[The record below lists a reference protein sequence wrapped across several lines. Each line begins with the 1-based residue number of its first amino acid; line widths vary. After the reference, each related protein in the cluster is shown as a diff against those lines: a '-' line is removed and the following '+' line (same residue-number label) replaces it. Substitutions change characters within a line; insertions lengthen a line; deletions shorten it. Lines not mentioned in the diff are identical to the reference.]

1 MDMMQTIGQSQYCS
15 TRDQSIVPIKEF
27 YNDQYQRLIPALE
40 IDDLSIAKISRIL
53 WLEADKIAVSYAN
66 NVIARY
72 EKYVFLC
79 VGAIRG
85 EKVEIDWIY
94 LGTALKNEKGSA
106 SYIVRWRK
114 KKLEFLITPQPN
126 DEFEIR
132 NEARLALHGQIVFPD
147 TEYGSWTATFVQP
160 ESAHGCLLM
169 LHDPHDEVGR

>member
-1 MDMMQTIGQSQYCS
+1 MVVLAIRVKYLFKSS
-15 TRDQSIVPIKEF
+15 TMININVLYQHSKSMISRLLRFREF
-27 YNDQYQRLIPALE
+27 CGWRLIKYWSRKGRKGR
-40 IDDLSIAKISRIL
+40 DRLSLSR
-53 WLEADKIAVSYAN
+53 
-66 NVIARY
+66 RR
-72 EKYVFLC
+72 F
-79 VGAIRG
+79 
-85 EKVEIDWIY
+85 
-94 LGTALKNEKGSA
+94 KNEKGSA

-160 ESAHGCLLM
+160 ESVHGCLLM